1 MVLSTH
7 NQDFCFNFAAES
19 QVLIYFKCYII
30 MKMKIVNESG
40 KSVYEKPQIGIVNL
54 EMQNGVMAAS
64 EVNGYQIGNLDSGSH
79 HNHEDI
85 YLDADDNGSS
95 NWSGGVW

>member
-54 EMQNGVMAAS
+54 EMQDGVMQTS
-64 EVNGYQIGNLDSGSH
+64 FNRGTSVNVYESGGHSQIDATIYDNENSGH
-79 HNHEDI
+79 
-85 YLDADDNGSS
+85 
-95 NWSGGVW
+95 NWSSWPE